1 VQGTSGPSVKVGIVG
16 GSGYTGAELLR
27 LLLYHPFM
35 EVKVVTSRQYEGRAL
50 TEVFPHFLKSPY
62 QELSF
67 SSYSPETLAEC
78 DLVFCCLPHRASFPV
93 VKELLEVNPHLK
105 VVDFSADFRFSSPEL
120 YEKTYKVNHQ
130 AKELFSRA
138 VYGLPELYR
147 ERIKRSSLVANP
159 GCYPTSIIL
168 ALLPAVKEGLVDES
182 FPVIADSKSGVTG
195 AGRKASVDFNF
206 CEVNENFKAY
216 ALTGHRHAPEVAEKL
231 KLKKFK
237 FTPHLVPMNRG
248 ILSTVY
254 FKSKASLQELS
265 ELYRSFYADEP
276 FVRVRESAPQTSQ
289 VLGTNFCD
297 LFLTYEPST
306 GLMTVVS
313 VIDNL
318 VKGASGQAIQ
328 NANLLFGFPETTAL
342 NHYSLW
348 I

>member
-1 VQGTSGPSVKVGIVG
+1 
-16 GSGYTGAELLR
+16 
-27 LLLYHPFM
+27 
-35 EVKVVTSRQYEGRAL
+35 
-50 TEVFPHFLKSPY
+50 
-62 QELSF
+62 
-67 SSYSPETLAEC
+67 
-78 DLVFCCLPHRASFPV
+78 LVFCCLPHRASFPV

-168 ALLPAVKEGLVDES
+168 ALLPVVKEGLVDES